1 MDSFPIIRVVT
12 KLIIPYILLFG
23 FYVQFHGDFGPGG
36 GFQAGVILAS
46 ALILYG
52 LVFGL
57 PAVKTV
63 MPPKR
68 IEKLIALGVL
78 IYAGTGV
85 ATMLIGQPASGGPI
99 DHHAVHV
106 GHDDDHDQE
115 AHEHLGDTFDNKDKH
130 DRLNHDVGEMK
141 LATDGVVTRTHAN
154 FLDYDALDHHFLP
167 GILPH
172 GQHLGIFVIELGVGI
187 TVTAV
192 MTMIFYCFAGRQS
205 PTNAAL
211 VENRQ
216 GENRRTEDNRRGHPK
231 SDSNL
236 KSNGTRTSRETDV

>member
-1 MDSFPIIRVVT
+1 MDSFPIIRIVA

-57 PAVKTV
+57 PAVKKV
-63 MPPKR
+63 APPKL
-68 IEKLIALGVL
+68 IEKLIALGLL

-85 ATMLIGQPASGGPI
+85 VTMLCGKAKDAG
-99 DHHAVHV
+99 HAAV
-106 GHDDDHDQE
+106 GHTDHVDGGL
-115 AHEHLGDTFDNKDKH
+115 H
-130 DRLNHDVGEMK
+130 GELHPEPVRVM
-141 LATDGVVTRTHAN
+141 AN
-154 FLDYDALDHHFLP
+154 FLDYGALDHHFLS

-172 GQHLGIFVIELGVGI
+172 GQHLGIFLIEFGVGV

-192 MTMIFYCFAGRQS
+192 MTMIFYCFAGRH
-205 PTNAAL
+205 PETNSEA
-211 VENRQ
+211 
-216 GENRRTEDNRRGHPK
+216 TP
-231 SDSNL
+231 
-236 KSNGTRTSRETDV
+236 